1 MIPDLD
7 IYRSANVLI
16 DAVYRRVHVAQMVQR
31 RSRAAGIRQACQSSA
46 TGMRQACVED
56 ARHHHLQHDQRLHL
70 MALGKMGGNTD
81 SVLSFGKERL
91 GDVGG

>member
-31 RSRAAGIRQACQSSA
+31 RSRALAERVPQSVP
-46 TGMRQACVED
+46 G
-56 ARHHHLQHDQRLHL
+56 
-70 MALGKMGGNTD
+70 
-81 SVLSFGKERL
+81 
-91 GDVGG
+91 